1 MTHTHFTNIHDGFAS
16 LILDTIKLLHLNI
29 TFAVFGE
36 SQIRSASDNLCF
48 LISFTNTSKKSSAF
62 HFWHWNQMQ
71 DFGKNILL
79 FTEVTFDNYC
89 QWFSCQVI
97 SWLIYYH
104 RKMLGLANV
113 INQLCLELF
122 TKYIIG
128 KTDLVFLHA
137 SFLAVDESGKVLDKT
152 SDKWSITLN
161 GIFDLRGKQLSR
173 ALYVLF
179 QFSRLLLWQNN

>member
-16 LILDTIKLLHLNI
+16 LILDTIELLHLNI

-48 LISFTNTSKKSSAF
+48 LISFTNTPKKSSAF

-79 FTEVTFDNYC
+79 FSEVTFDNYC

-113 INQLCLELF
+113 INQLCLDLF

-137 SFLAVDESGKVLDKT
+137 SFLAIDESGKVLDKT
-152 SDKWSITLN
+152 SDKWSIILN
-161 GIFDLRGKQLSR
+161 GILRSTRKAVIKSSVRL
-173 ALYVLF
+173 VLVLKAP
-179 QFSRLLLWQNN
+179 SMAK